1 MLVRPMTEEDW
12 ESFVELRM
20 RALGDA
26 PDSFRQT
33 LEDEKE
39 RLRTARWVEPSQR
52 SAEAPDRESWVAE
65 VNGLALGQAFSRL
78 SEDGSTVHIFA
89 MWVAPEARGQGVG
102 RALLGA
108 AEAWGRDRGVARG
121 YLAVTAGNSAAE
133 RLYTRAG
140 YEPTGDREPLRE
152 GSDLECV
159 WMAKPL

>member
-1 MLVRPMTEEDW
+1 M
-12 ESFVELRM
+12 
-20 RALGDA
+20 
-26 PDSFRQT
+26 
-33 LEDEKE
+33 
-39 RLRTARWVEPSQR
+39 
-52 SAEAPDRESWVAE
+52 
-65 VNGLALGQAFSRL
+65 NGLALGQAFSRL